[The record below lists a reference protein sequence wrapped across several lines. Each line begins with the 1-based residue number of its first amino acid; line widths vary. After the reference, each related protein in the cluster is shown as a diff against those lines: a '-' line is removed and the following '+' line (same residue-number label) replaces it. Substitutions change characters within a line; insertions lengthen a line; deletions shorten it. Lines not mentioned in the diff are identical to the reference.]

1 MQDETSPDTLERR
14 KRLRHA
20 WSEASNPHDA
30 LVALAGKFTAVLIV
44 LALVWLVARNA
55 GWI

>member
-1 MQDETSPDTLERR
+1 MPDETSPDTLERR
-14 KRLRHA
+14 KRLHHA

-30 LVALAGKFTAVLIV
+30 LVARAGKVTVVLIV
-44 LALVWLVARNA
+44 LALAWLLARNA